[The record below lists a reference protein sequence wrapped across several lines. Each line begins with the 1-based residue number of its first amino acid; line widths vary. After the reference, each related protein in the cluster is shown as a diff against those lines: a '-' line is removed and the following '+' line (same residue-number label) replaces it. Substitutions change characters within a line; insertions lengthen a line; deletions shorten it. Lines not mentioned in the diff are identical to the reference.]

1 MHEGRPRLGHEATSR
16 PCDAIAVSRSCLL
29 EVLSAERFAPTMETV
44 SDASDWGERTMMEE
58 RPLGPVSVPHLDVA
72 RGALEE
78 LLAGTACSVRL
89 AGAYRF
95 AGGWEVPTRITPHY
109 ILCIGVAG
117 EADVTVGS
125 ESYRLGPETLVLTP
139 PHVPQS
145 FVKTSDEPLCFYTV
159 HFTAQVYDFLDVPSL
174 YRLPPRL
181 TLTPARMEGF
191 QSAARRIV
199 QELADAR
206 PGFTLAASGEC
217 ARMLAWLWR
226 ETVEAA
232 GTLTEHDTTT
242 VAALPRL
249 APVLRTIQAH
259 YAEPLRVR
267 DLAGLVHLHPA
278 WFSTRFRQLTG
289 LSPAQ
294 FLMRYRLERAREL
307 LVSTDRSVREIAA
320 LTGFQDPL
328 YLSRQFRRLL
338 GTSPTAYRQSASLA
352 TRILEP

>member
-1 MHEGRPRLGHEATSR
+1 VTE
-16 PCDAIAVSRSCLL
+16 
-29 EVLSAERFAPTMETV
+29 ET
-44 SDASDWGERTMMEE
+44 
-58 RPLGPVSVPHLDVA
+58 PLGPFLVPDLGGE
-72 RGALEE
+72 RGALES
-78 LLAGTACSVRL
+78 LLAGTTCSVRL

-95 AGGWEVPTRITPHY
+95 AGGWDVPTRITPHY

-117 EADVTVGS
+117 EADVTIGS
-125 ESYRLGPETLVLTP
+125 DRYRLARDTLVLTP

-145 FVKTSDEPLCFYTV
+145 FVKTSDEMLCFYTV
-159 HFTAQVYDFLDVPSL
+159 HFTAQVYGLLDMPSL
-174 YRLPPRL
+174 YRLPSML
-181 TLTPARMEGF
+181 TLTPARMSDF
-191 QSAARRIV
+191 HNAARRIV

-206 PGFTLAASGEC
+206 PGCILAAGGEC
-217 ARMLAWLWR
+217 AGMLAWLWR
-226 ETVEAA
+226 ETVDGA
-232 GTLTEHDTTT
+232 GILAGHEVST

-249 APVLRTIQAH
+249 APVLHAIQIR

-278 WFSTRFRQLTG
+278 WFSTRFKQLTG

-294 FLMRYRLERAREL
+294 YLMRYRLERVREL

-338 GTSPTAYRQSASLA
+338 GTSPTAYRQSAGLA
-352 TRILEP
+352 TRLLEP